1 MLKFYVCY
9 LLICLLIYFG
19 DNTTLRERAGF
30 SNRVIQLLFI
40 LNIDSKRQSNTDNYL
55 QIKPNR
61 KIKQKLSELI

>member
-9 LLICLLIYFG
+9 LLIYLLIYFG
-19 DNTTLRERAGF
+19 DNTTLSF

-40 LNIDSKRQSNTDNYL
+40 LYIDSKRQSNTDNYP

-61 KIKQKLSELI
+61 TIKQKLSELI